1 MASQLFKTKSPELLM
16 RESEAPERLMKRSLS
31 ALDLTALGIGAI
43 IGTGIFALTG
53 TAAAGER
60 VEAVTSKLATPVL
73 NFIQSWMTHSDLLL
87 GRPGAGPAVV
97 FSFIVAAIACGFAA
111 LCYAELASMI
121 PVSGSAYTYSYATL
135 GELVA
140 WIIGWDLILEYA
152 VGNMAVAV
160 GWSGYFV
167 KLCGSLF
174 GLKFPLWAVTD
185 HKTASDVIAKG
196 GEALQDFSSTALPT
210 IAGHIIA
217 INLPALLIVA
227 AVTVLLVYG
236 IRESARA
243 NTTIVIIKVAVVI
256 FFISFGAFMVHPT
269 NWYPFMPNGFA
280 GVMSGA
286 AIVFFAFIGF
296 DAVSTT
302 AEETKNPQRDMP
314 IGMIASL
321 VICTLL
327 YVLMSGVLTGIKK
340 YTVYLG
346 DSAAVATAMG
356 GTKWAQALVS
366 AGALAGMTSVL
377 LVFQLGQPRIFMAM
391 ARDGLLP
398 PYFARLHPRYRTP
411 WITTI
416 WTGIAVGG
424 VAMLTD
430 IGSLADL
437 TNIGTLFAF
446 SLVCIGVILLRR
458 TDPTRG
464 RPFRVPMV
472 PLLPILGVLMCMAL
486 MLSLPILT
494 WMRFYGWLRLG
505 LSIFFAYSVV
515 HSTLVTTSVS
525 ASVARFASAS
535 GAAFFGLIGLVLD
548 VLVNGLLFA
557 CDRSFFRTT
566 ECLVFNSVLIICNI
580 LHAYIAVSRNR
591 YDNQSSVSSGRNVA
605 VGVLLGLAAVA
616 GAVALAVLPR

>member
-1 MASQLFKTKSPELLM
+1 M
-16 RESEAPERLMKRSLS
+16 RESEHPDRLMKRSLS

-60 VEAVTSKLATPVL
+60 VETITSKLGTPVL

-135 GELVA
+135 GEIVA

-174 GLKFPLWAVTD
+174 GLKFPLWAITD
-185 HKTASDVIAKG
+185 TKTAQDVLTKG
-196 GEALQDFSSTALPT
+196 GEALGDFSSTTLPS
-210 IAGHIIA
+210 IAGHSFALNI
-217 INLPALLIVA
+217 PALLIVA
-227 AVTVLLVYG
+227 AVTILLIYG
-236 IRESARA
+236 IRESART
-243 NTTIVIIKVAVVI
+243 NTTIVIVKVAVVV

-269 NWYPFMPNGFA
+269 NWHPFLPNGFA

-346 DSAAVATAMG
+346 DSAAVATAFAS
-356 GTKWAQALVS
+356 KPWAQALVS

-398 PYFARLHPRYRTP
+398 QYFARLHARFRTP
-411 WITTI
+411 YITTI
-416 WTGIAVGG
+416 WTGVVVGG

-446 SLVCIGVILLRR
+446 CLVCIGVIILRR
-458 TDPTRG
+458 TDPGRR

-472 PLLPILGVLMCMAL
+472 PLLPILGVLMCLAL

-494 WMRFYGWLRLG
+494 WLRFFVWLAIGMVIYFL
-505 LSIFFAYSVV
+505 YSVR
-515 HSTLVTTSVS
+515 HSRLRHGVDE
-525 ASVARFASAS
+525 
-535 GAAFFGLIGLVLD
+535 GP
-548 VLVNGLLFA
+548 
-557 CDRSFFRTT
+557 T
-566 ECLVFNSVLIICNI
+566 EDILPPIIKT
-580 LHAYIAVSRNR
+580 
-591 YDNQSSVSSGRNVA
+591 
-605 VGVLLGLAAVA
+605 
-616 GAVALAVLPR
+616 

>member
-1 MASQLFKTKSPELLM
+1 M
-16 RESEAPERLMKRSLS
+16 RESEAPERQMKRSLS

-53 TAAAGER
+53 TAAAGEQ
-60 VEAVTSKLATPVL
+60 VSAATSQLTTPVL
-73 NFIQSWMTHSDLLL
+73 NFIQSWFSGAEVVL
-87 GRPGAGPAVV
+87 GRPAAGPAVV
-97 FSFIVAAIACGFAA
+97 LSFIVAAIACGFAA

-135 GELVA
+135 GEIVA

-174 GLKFPLWAVTD
+174 GLQFPLWAVTD
-185 HKTASDVIAKG
+185 HKTAVDLLAKG
-196 GEALQDFSSTALPT
+196 GEALQGFSSTTLPT
-210 IAGHIIA
+210 LGGYSIALNI
-217 INLPALLIVA
+217 PAFLIVV
-227 AVTVLLVYG
+227 AVTVLLVFG

-243 NTTIVIIKVAVVI
+243 NSMVVIIKIAVVV
-256 FFISFGAFMVHPT
+256 FFIAFGAFMVSPSHWT
-269 NWYPFMPNGFA
+269 PFMPSGFG

-302 AEETKNPQRDMP
+302 AEETKNPQRDLP

-321 VICTLL
+321 IICTLL
-327 YVLMSGVLTGIKK
+327 YVLMSGVLTGIRK
-340 YTVYLG
+340 YSDYLG

-356 GTKWAQALVS
+356 GTRWAQALVS

-398 PYFARLHPRYRTP
+398 QYFARIHSRFRTP
-411 WITTI
+411 YITTI
-416 WTGIAVGG
+416 WTGVIVGG

-446 SLVCIGVILLRR
+446 ALVCIGVIILRR
-458 TDPTRG
+458 TDPDRR

-472 PLLPILGVLMCMAL
+472 PLVPLLGVFMCIAL

-494 WMRFYGWLRLG
+494 WLR
-505 LSIFFAYSVV
+505 FFAWLALGIVIYFLYSIR
-515 HSTLVTTSVS
+515 HSRLQHGVDVGPTED
-525 ASVARFASAS
+525 
-535 GAAFFGLIGLVLD
+535 IGPPIVK
-548 VLVNGLLFA
+548 
-557 CDRSFFRTT
+557 
-566 ECLVFNSVLIICNI
+566 
-580 LHAYIAVSRNR
+580 
-591 YDNQSSVSSGRNVA
+591 
-605 VGVLLGLAAVA
+605 
-616 GAVALAVLPR
+616 P

>member
-1 MASQLFKTKSPELLM
+1 M
-16 RESEAPERLMKRSLS
+16 REASAPERQMKRSLT

-43 IGTGIFALTG
+43 IGSGIFALTG
-53 TAAAGER
+53 TAAAGES
-60 VEAVTSKLATPVL
+60 AAGNASSMTTPVI
-73 NFIQSWMTHSDLLL
+73 NFIQSWLTHAPTVL

-97 FSFIVAAIACGFAA
+97 FSFVVAAIACGFAA
-111 LCYAELASMI
+111 LCYAELAAMI

-135 GELVA
+135 GEIVA

-174 GLKFPLWAVTD
+174 GIRFPLWSVTD
-185 HKTASDVIAKG
+185 HKTASEIVAKG
-196 GEALQDFSSTALPT
+196 GDALQGYSSTALPV
-210 IAGHIIA
+210 IAGHPFA
-217 INLPALLIVA
+217 INLPAFLIVA
-227 AVTVLLVYG
+227 AVTVLLIYG
-236 IRESARA
+236 IRESART
-243 NTTIVIIKVAVVI
+243 NTTIVILKVAVVV
-256 FFISFGAFMVHPT
+256 FFISFGAFMVNPT
-269 NWYPFMPNGFA
+269 NWHPVMPNGFA

-302 AEETKNPQRDMP
+302 AEETRNPQRDLP
-314 IGMIASL
+314 IGMISSL
-321 VICTLL
+321 IICTLL

-346 DSAAVATAMG
+346 DSAAVATAFAG
-356 GTKWAQALVS
+356 KPWAQALVS

-398 PYFARLHPRYRTP
+398 EYFAKIHSRFRTP
-411 WITTI
+411 YITTI
-416 WTGIAVGG
+416 WTGIVVGG

-446 SLVCIGVILLRR
+446 VLVCLGVIVLRR
-458 TDPTRG
+458 KDRSRS

-472 PLLPILGVLMCMAL
+472 PVFPLLGVFFCGVL

-494 WMRFYGWLRLG
+494 WIRFFVWLVLG
-505 LSIFFAYSVV
+505 LLIYFLYSVR
-515 HSTLVTTSVS
+515 HSRLRQGIDT
-525 ASVARFASAS
+525 
-535 GAAFFGLIGLVLD
+535 GE
-548 VLVNGLLFA
+548 
-557 CDRSFFRTT
+557 T
-566 ECLVFNSVLIICNI
+566 ENVFPPIET
-580 LHAYIAVSRNR
+580 
-591 YDNQSSVSSGRNVA
+591 
-605 VGVLLGLAAVA
+605 
-616 GAVALAVLPR
+616 

>member
-1 MASQLFKTKSPELLM
+1 VASQLFKTKNCDLLI
-16 RESEAPERLMKRSLS
+16 RESEAPERLMKRSLT

-60 VEAVTSKLATPVL
+60 VEAAASQLTTPVL
-73 NFIQSWMTHSDLLL
+73 NFIQSWLTHSDLLL

-97 FSFIVAAIACGFAA
+97 FSFIVAGIACGFAA

-135 GELVA
+135 GEVIA

-174 GLKFPLWAVTD
+174 GLRFPLWAVTD
-185 HKTASDVIAKG
+185 HKTATDILAKG
-196 GEALQDFSSTALPT
+196 GETLQDFSSTTLPV
-210 IAGHIIA
+210 IAGYPIA
-217 INLPALLIVA
+217 INLPAFLIVA
-227 AVTVLLVYG
+227 AVTVLLIYG
-236 IRESARA
+236 IRESART
-243 NTTIVIIKVAVVI
+243 NTTIVIIKVAVVV

-269 NWYPFMPNGFA
+269 NWHPFLPNGFA

-302 AEETKNPQRDMP
+302 AEETRNPQRDMP

-321 VICTLL
+321 IICTLL

-340 YTVYLG
+340 YTIYLG
-346 DSAAVATAMG
+346 DAAAVATAFAG
-356 GTKWAQALVS
+356 KPWAQALVS

-398 PYFARLHPRYRTP
+398 QYFARLHPRFRTP
-411 WITTI
+411 YITTI
-416 WTGIAVGG
+416 WTGVAVGG

-446 SLVCIGVILLRR
+446 VLVCIGVIILRR
-458 TDPTRG
+458 TDPNRR
-464 RPFRVPMV
+464 RPFRVPFV
-472 PLLPILGVLMCMAL
+472 PLFPILGVVFCGAL

-494 WMRFYGWLRLG
+494 WIRFFIWLAIGLG
-505 LSIFFAYSVV
+505 IYFLYSVR
-515 HSTLVTTSVS
+515 HSKLRHGIDT
-525 ASVARFASAS
+525 
-535 GAAFFGLIGLVLD
+535 GE
-548 VLVNGLLFA
+548 
-557 CDRSFFRTT
+557 T
-566 ECLVFNSVLIICNI
+566 ENVFPPIE
-580 LHAYIAVSRNR
+580 
-591 YDNQSSVSSGRNVA
+591 
-605 VGVLLGLAAVA
+605 
-616 GAVALAVLPR
+616 P